1 MTTKEII
8 LEAIVN
14 VNRELNI
21 EELQS
26 VDEHTQIFELLD
38 SLGTLD
44 LILELESM
52 LEDET
57 GNYIAIA
64 NEHSM
69 NKDKTPFKTLETL
82 QAYINERIKNA

>member
-8 LEAIVN
+8 LEAIAN
-14 VNRELNI
+14 INEELKI
-21 EELQS
+21 QELQS
-26 VDEHTQIFELLD
+26 VDENTQIFELLD

-57 GNYIAIA
+57 GEYIAIA

-69 NKDKTPFKTLETL
+69 DKDKTPFKTLETL
-82 QAYINERIKNA
+82 QEYVDTRIKDA